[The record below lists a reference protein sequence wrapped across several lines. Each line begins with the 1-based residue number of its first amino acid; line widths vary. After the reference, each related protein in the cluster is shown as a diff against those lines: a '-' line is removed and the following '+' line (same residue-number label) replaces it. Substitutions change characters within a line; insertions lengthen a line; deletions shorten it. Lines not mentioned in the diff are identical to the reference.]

1 MTKGYERLPE
11 EDLLILLKKGD
22 KAAFETLYNR
32 YWERMYSTACKRV
45 KNGEIAEEIVQ
56 DLFTDL
62 WYRRDM
68 LPAINR
74 LAGYLYSAIHYRVIN
89 HIQKEIQ
96 KGRFEQHVARYHLDF
111 DNSTEESLLYNELH
125 IQIDKEVET
134 LPVKCREVF
143 RLSRTHHKTNKEIAQ
158 TLGISE
164 KAVEKHITKALK
176 HLRASLNIFF
186 LLF

>member
-1 MTKGYERLPE
+1 MKGYEQLPE
-11 EDLLILLKKGD
+11 MDLLVLLKNGN
-22 KAAFETLYNR
+22 KAAFEALYNL
-32 YWERMYSTACKRV
+32 YWAKMYSTAYKRI
-45 KNGEIAEEIVQ
+45 KNGVIAEEIVQ
-56 DLFTDL
+56 DVFTDL

-68 LPAINR
+68 LPNISH
-74 LAGYLYSAIHYRVIN
+74 LAGYLHSAVHYRVIN

-96 KGRFEQHVARYHLDF
+96 KDKFEKHVALYHLDF
-111 DNSTEESLLYNELH
+111 DNSTEESLLYNDLNF
-125 IQIDKEVET
+125 QINREVEL

-143 RLSRTHHKTNKEIAQ
+143 NLSRTHHKTNKEIAQ
-158 TLGISE
+158 SLGITE